1 MYILLISILV
11 FVLCYISNFSF
22 GLYYNTKVLYEKI
35 SKTKLK
41 NTVLKLISFIVG
53 LTCLSVASYLFP
65 IILESL
71 NLTLEFEITNKVIAG
86 LFGSTSIFYATQ
98 ALGKLKD
105 IVLKNTNDTNNINS
119 QEKNRKGWIKWQL
132 I

>member
-1 MYILLISILV
+1 MYVLLMSILV
-11 FVLCYISNFSF
+11 FTLCYISNFSF

-65 IILESL
+65 IILERLDLSI
-71 NLTLEFEITNKVIAG
+71 EIEITNKVIAG
-86 LFGSTSIFYATQ
+86 LFGSTSVFYASQ
-98 ALGKLKD
+98 SLIKLKD
-105 IVLKNTNDTNNINS
+105 IVLKNTNNLDKET
-119 QEKNRKGWIKWQL
+119 
-132 I
+132 

>member
-1 MYILLISILV
+1 MDILLISILV

-41 NTVLKLISFIVG
+41 NTVLKLISFIIG

-65 IILESL
+65 IILERLDLSI
-71 NLTLEFEITNKVIAG
+71 EIEITNKVIAG
-86 LFGSTSIFYATQ
+86 LFGSTSVFYATQ

-105 IVLKNTNDTNNINS
+105 IILKNTNDTNNINP
-119 QEKNRKGWIKWQL
+119 QNKIERGE
-132 I
+132 

>member
-22 GLYYNTKVLYEKI
+22 GLYYNTKVLSQKI

-41 NTVLKLISFIVG
+41 NTALKLISFIIG
-53 LTCLSVASYLFP
+53 LTCLSIASYLFP

-71 NLTLEFEITNKVIAG
+71 DLNIEIEITNKVIAG
-86 LFGSTSIFYATQ
+86 LFGTTSIFYATQ

-105 IVLKNTNDTNNINS
+105 IILKNTNNTNNINPQNKIERS
-119 QEKNRKGWIKWQL
+119 E
-132 I
+132 

>member
-11 FVLCYISNFSF
+11 FVLCYISNFLF
-22 GLYYNTKVLYEKI
+22 GLYYNTKILSQKI

-53 LTCLSVASYLFP
+53 LTCLSIATYLFP

-71 NLTLEFEITNKVIAG
+71 NLNMEIEITNKVIAG
-86 LFGSTSIFYATQ
+86 LFGTTSIFYATQ

-105 IVLKNTNDTNNINS
+105 IVLKNTKNTNNINS
-119 QEKNRKGWIKWQL
+119 QNKIERSE
-132 I
+132 

>member
-22 GLYYNTKVLYEKI
+22 GLYYNTKILSQKI

-41 NTVLKLISFIVG
+41 NTALKLLSFIVG

-65 IILESL
+65 IILERLDLSI
-71 NLTLEFEITNKVIAG
+71 EIEITNKVIAG
-86 LFGSTSIFYATQ
+86 LFGSTSIFYASQ
-98 ALGKLKD
+98 SLIKLKD
-105 IVLKNTNDTNNINS
+105 IILKNT
-119 QEKNRKGWIKWQL
+119 KNLDKET
-132 I
+132 

>member
-105 IVLKNTNDTNNINS
+105 IVLKNTNNTNNISS
-119 QEKNRKGWIKWQL
+119 QEKIEERSE
-132 I
+132 

>member
-22 GLYYNTKVLYEKI
+22 GLYYNTKILSQKI

-41 NTVLKLISFIVG
+41 NTALKLISFIIG

-65 IILESL
+65 IILKSL
-71 NLTLEFEITNKVIAG
+71 NLTPEFEITNKVIAG
-86 LFGSTSIFYATQ
+86 LFGSTSIFYASQ
-98 ALGKLKD
+98 ALVKLKD
-105 IVLKNTNDTNNINS
+105 IILKNTNNLDKET
-119 QEKNRKGWIKWQL
+119 
-132 I
+132 

>member
-65 IILESL
+65 IILKSL

-86 LFGSTSIFYATQ
+86 LFGTTSVFYATQ
-98 ALGKLKD
+98 ALGKLKN
-105 IVLKNTNDTNNINS
+105 ILLKNTNNTNNINPQNKIERS
-119 QEKNRKGWIKWQL
+119 E
-132 I
+132 

>member
-22 GLYYNTKVLYEKI
+22 GLYYNTKILYEKI

-41 NTVLKLISFIVG
+41 NTVLKLISFIIG

-71 NLTLEFEITNKVIAG
+71 DLNIEIEITNKVIAG

-105 IVLKNTNDTNNINS
+105 IILKNTNDTNNINPQNKIERS
-119 QEKNRKGWIKWQL
+119 E
-132 I
+132 

>member
-1 MYILLISILV
+1 MYILLISIII

-41 NTVLKLISFIVG
+41 NTVLKLISFIIG

-65 IILESL
+65 MILENL
-71 NLTLEFEITNKVIAG
+71 NLNIEIEITNKVIAG

-105 IVLKNTNDTNNINS
+105 IILKNTNDTNNINPQNKIERS
-119 QEKNRKGWIKWQL
+119 E
-132 I
+132 

>member
-22 GLYYNTKVLYEKI
+22 SLFYNTKILSQKI

-41 NTVLKLISFIVG
+41 NMGLKLLSFVVG
-53 LTCLSVASYLFP
+53 LTCLSVASYLIP
-65 IILESL
+65 NVLESL
-71 NLTLEFEITNKVIAG
+71 NLNIEFEISNKVIAG
-86 LFGSTSIFYATQ
+86 LFGTTSIFYATQ

-105 IVLKNTNDTNNINS
+105 IVLKNTNNTNNISS
-119 QEKNRKGWIKWQL
+119 QEKIEERSE
-132 I
+132 

>member
-1 MYILLISILV
+1 MYVLLMSIVV
-11 FVLCYISNFSF
+11 FTLCYISNFSF
-22 GLYYNTKVLYEKI
+22 GLYYNTKILSQKI

-41 NTVLKLISFIVG
+41 NMGLKLLSFVIG

-71 NLTLEFEITNKVIAG
+71 DLNIEIEITNKVIAG

-105 IVLKNTNDTNNINS
+105 IILKNTNNTNNINS
-119 QEKNRKGWIKWQL
+119 QEKIEERSEQNGN
-132 I
+132 

>member
-41 NTVLKLISFIVG
+41 NTILKLISFIVG
-53 LTCLSVASYLFP
+53 LTCLLVASYLFP
-65 IILESL
+65 IILKGRSRNPLSL
-71 NLTLEFEITNKVIAG
+71 
-86 LFGSTSIFYATQ
+86 
-98 ALGKLKD
+98 
-105 IVLKNTNDTNNINS
+105 
-119 QEKNRKGWIKWQL
+119 
-132 I
+132 

>member
-11 FVLCYISNFSF
+11 FTLCYISNFSF
-22 GLYYNTKVLYEKI
+22 GLYYNTKILSQKI
-35 SKTKLK
+35 SKTNLK
-41 NTVLKLISFIVG
+41 NTALKLISFLIG

-65 IILESL
+65 IILKSL

-86 LFGSTSIFYATQ
+86 LFGTTSIFYATQ

-105 IVLKNTNDTNNINS
+105 IILKNTNDTNNTNPQNKIERS
-119 QEKNRKGWIKWQL
+119 E
-132 I
+132 

>member
-41 NTVLKLISFIVG
+41 NTVLKLISFIIG

-65 IILESL
+65 IILERLDLSI
-71 NLTLEFEITNKVIAG
+71 EIEITNKVIAG
-86 LFGSTSIFYATQ
+86 LFGSTSAFYASQ
-98 ALGKLKD
+98 ALVKLKN
-105 IVLKNTNDTNNINS
+105 ILLK
-119 QEKNRKGWIKWQL
+119 KGNGKDD
-132 I
+132 